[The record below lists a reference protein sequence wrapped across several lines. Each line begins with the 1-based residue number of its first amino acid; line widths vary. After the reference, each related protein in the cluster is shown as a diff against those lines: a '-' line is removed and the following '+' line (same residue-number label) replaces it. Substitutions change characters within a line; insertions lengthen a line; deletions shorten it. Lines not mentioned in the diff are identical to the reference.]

1 MLRLLKS
8 METGIKEIDDQHR
21 ELVDRINKVIKMGE
35 AGKSKEETEETLN
48 FLAEYVLKHF
58 STEDDYMNKCSYPV
72 CYLHQGQHSN
82 FVEKFLELRDRYENS
97 GYSIELSTELN
108 TYMVSWVVNHV
119 TTSDAAFGKYYLKKM
134 GGNPDDI
141 TV

>member
-8 METGIKEIDDQHR
+8 METGIQEIDDQHR
-21 ELVDRINKVIKMGE
+21 ELVDRINTVIKMGE
-35 AGKSKEETEETLN
+35 AAKSREETEQTLG

-58 STEDDYMNKCSYPV
+58 ATEDDYMNKCSYPI

-82 FVEKFLELRDRYENS
+82 FVEKFLEIKERYEKS
-97 GYSIELSTELN
+97 GYSGELATELN
-108 TYMVSWVVNHV
+108 AFIVSWVINHIA
-119 TTSDAAFGKYYLKKM
+119 TSDAAFGRYYLKKI
-134 GGNPDDI
+134 GANPEAI